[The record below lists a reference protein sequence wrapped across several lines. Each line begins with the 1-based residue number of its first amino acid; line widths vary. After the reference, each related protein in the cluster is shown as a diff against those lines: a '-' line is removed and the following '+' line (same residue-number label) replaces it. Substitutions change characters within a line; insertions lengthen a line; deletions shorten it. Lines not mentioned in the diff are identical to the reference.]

1 VAHRTQIT
9 LTNEQYVLLRQRSSR
24 SGASISELLRRAV
37 DSTYAAADD
46 SSRQATGA
54 PGDDPRVRREAARRG
69 ITPEQL
75 VADAVAR
82 ELGEPTSADRAA
94 ALARIASAGVP
105 RLDPDELRA
114 LIDERD
120 E

>member
-1 VAHRTQIT
+1 MAHRTQIT
-9 LTNEQYVLLRQRSSR
+9 LTNEQYVLLRQRSSG

-37 DSTYAAADD
+37 DRTYLAPD
-46 SSRQATGA
+46 ATAGGA
-54 PGDDPRVRREAARRG
+54 PEQDPRVQREAARRG

-75 VADAVAR
+75 IADAVAR

-94 ALARIASAGVP
+94 ALARIAGAGAP

>member
-1 VAHRTQIT
+1 MAHRTQIT

-37 DSTYAAADD
+37 DRTYASSDPLAA
-46 SSRQATGA
+46 T
-54 PGDDPRVRREAARRG
+54 PGDGERVQREATRRG
-69 ITPEQL
+69 ITAEQL
-75 VADAVAR
+75 IADAIAR
-82 ELGEPTSADRAA
+82 ELGEPTSAERAA
-94 ALARIASAGVP
+94 ALARIATAGAP
-105 RLDPDELRA
+105 LLEPDELRA

>member
-1 VAHRTQIT
+1 MAHRTQIT

-37 DSTYAAADD
+37 DGTYGTADG
-46 SSRQATGA
+46 SSDLLAGA
-54 PGDDPRVRREAARRG
+54 PGHSPRVQAEAARRA

-75 VADAVAR
+75 IADAVAR

-94 ALARIASAGVP
+94 ALGRIATAGVP

-120 E
+120 A

>member
-1 VAHRTQIT
+1 MAHRTQIT
-9 LTNEQYVLLRQRSSR
+9 LTNEQYVLLRRRSSH

-37 DSTYAAADD
+37 DGTYGSPDASAAAP
-46 SSRQATGA
+46 SL
-54 PGDDPRVRREAARRG
+54 DPRVQAEAARRG

-82 ELGEPTSADRAA
+82 ELGEPTSADRIA
-94 ALARIASAGVP
+94 ALARIATAGAP

>member
-1 VAHRTQIT
+1 MAHRTQIT

-37 DSTYAAADD
+37 DRTYTSTDGP
-46 SSRQATGA
+46 SHRSGS
-54 PGDDPRVRREAARRG
+54 PGDDPRVQREAARRG
-69 ITPEQL
+69 VTPEQL

-82 ELGEPTSADRAA
+82 ELGEPTSADRIA
-94 ALARIASAGVP
+94 ALARIATAGAP

-120 E
+120 A

>member
-1 VAHRTQIT
+1 MAHRTQIT

-37 DSTYAAADD
+37 DRSYGTADD
-46 SSRQATGA
+46 A
-54 PGDDPRVRREAARRG
+54 PDPLVDRPALDPRVRSEAARRG
-69 ITPEQL
+69 IAPEQL

-82 ELGEPTSADRAA
+82 ELGEPTTADRAA
-94 ALARIASAGVP
+94 ALARIATAGVP

-120 E
+120 A